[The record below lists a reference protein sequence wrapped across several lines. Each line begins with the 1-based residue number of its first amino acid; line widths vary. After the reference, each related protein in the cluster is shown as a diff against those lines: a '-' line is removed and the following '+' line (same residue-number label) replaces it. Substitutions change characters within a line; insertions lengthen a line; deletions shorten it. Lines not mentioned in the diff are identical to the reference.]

1 MFNLKNRLLS
11 ILLATTIALPVLA
24 GFSVGIPVIYA
35 EGSADPA
42 PVVNPVGVPN
52 GKKVLFD
59 NTHGQTAG
67 DADWVIDGGFSD
79 FGNALANKGYYV
91 KELRKATPITLSD
104 LEQYDAFVIGEA
116 NIPYKTSE
124 QDAML
129 QYVQNGG
136 SIFFIADHYNA
147 DRNKNR
153 WDASEVMNGYRRGA
167 WDNPAKGMTAEEA
180 ASSAMQGVESSD
192 WLAQNF
198 GVRFRYN
205 ALGDITTGDII
216 VPPDQSF
223 GITAGV
229 TNVAMHAGSTLAIL
243 DPTKAKGLVYVPLT
257 NNKWASAVDQGVYN
271 GGGVAEGP
279 FSAIAKVGAGKAA
292 FLGDSSPVEDATPK
306 YLKEENGAV
315 KTTYDGF
322 KEEQDAAYLTQVM
335 DWLTTKESMI
345 TSLDQY
351 PSLELDQPTALLPME
366 DPASSVEP
374 QAEPWAQPVSGYKWY
389 DSTTFKA
396 GSYGAI
402 TAVTNPTYS
411 FISQNPLPSN
421 EQAFQIR
428 IVVDNLAPFAS
439 LTNVNLGLYNPSGGA
454 QLGMISMDGGVTYPI
469 TPAYSGNFTL
479 AANAKGHAEK
489 DVWVKIKGTP
499 ASANVRVRTGITSMT
514 TKTVPASATATP
526 QPLPPNIPET
536 SLIAEA
542 RSKPERTTVSIE
554 GVVTTSPGIFGGQSF
569 YLQDN
574 TGGMYISQ
582 NTAGFN
588 LGDKVLVSGDLA
600 TNNGQLELT
609 SINYIQKTGTG
620 VLPTPSV
627 VAGIDSNNQGQLV
640 QFDQVKIQNITSV
653 SPDGSFD
660 FDEVDANHA
669 QTRVRV
675 DARTGLTRTV
685 FEQSYAAGDTVNISG
700 VSSIDGTT
708 FLLKPRGLTDFTLVS
723 KAITMTDEEAVAN
736 ALQHLEIGYANLED
750 EDHVTQDVTLPA
762 MGDNGTT
769 MTWESDKPQTMDAA
783 GQVVRPSYSTGDV
796 TVKLTATVVK
806 GNATDTKTFT
816 LKVLRLNQSDAEA
829 VAEAAEAL
837 KLSYALNDSAQ
848 AVTHNVGLPT
858 NGILGTTVSWLTDTP
873 ERMTDTGVISRPA
886 FGQGNR
892 VVTLTATIQRG
903 SVQLTKDFV
912 VTVLEW
918 PAEASANKLLTL
930 AVDGYAGVIDE
941 AAKKVTITVPSSYS
955 ATEGVL
961 TFTHTGVEARDNN
974 MTTITSGRLVPMPF
988 PEGTS
993 LTIVSE
999 NGESAVYTL
1008 SVVKEPSVTMLTA
1021 NPTTVAIVAGASAT
1035 PVITAHYNNQ
1045 STTDVTSKVSWSSE
1059 DEEIA
1064 SVVHGVVTGKSAGST
1079 SVKAVYGGQYV
1090 DIPVTVD
1097 AAPTS
1102 AGGGDNSSGSSN
1114 SGGGPVVSAPAAPGE
1129 GAPDKG
1135 VTDPVTTEHANQQGV
1150 FKSEV
1155 VKEAADVVRKIAV
1168 HVQEA
1173 KSNPSALVVTD
1184 SKGHWAEKT
1193 IDTLVRLN
1201 IIQGYEDKTVKP
1213 NESITRAEFVTVLS
1227 RIFDVSEVKQVNL
1240 RDIGNHWASQAIKQ
1254 FAAAGVISG
1263 YGDGSF
1269 QPDKPISREE
1279 IIVIIARMVNMDHAK
1294 RDSSK
1299 GNFMDV
1305 GSSYAK
1311 DAIQSAAE
1319 AGIIEGKDKVHFD
1332 PKSKSTRAEALQVV
1346 LNMLNLDPEIKTL
1359 LSTMQ

>member
-11 ILLATTIALPVLA
+11 VLLTTTIALPVSASFTA
-24 GFSVGIPVIYA
+24 GVPAAFAESSV
-35 EGSADPA
+35 DPA
-42 PVVNPVGVPN
+42 PVLNPVGVPN

-67 DADWVIDGGFSD
+67 DADGVIDGGFSD

-104 LEQYDAFVIGEA
+104 LEQYDAYVIGEA

-136 SIFFIADHYNA
+136 SIFFMADHYNA

-153 WDASEVMNGYRRGA
+153 WDASEVLNGYRRGA
-167 WDNPAKGMTAEEA
+167 WDNPAKGMTGEEA
-180 ASSAMQGVESSD
+180 ASSAMQGVGSSD

-205 ALGDITTGDII
+205 ALGDITTGDIM
-216 VPPDQSF
+216 VSPDQSF
-223 GITAGV
+223 GITTGV
-229 TNVAMHAGSTLAIL
+229 TNVAMHAGSTLAII

-257 NNKWASAVDQGVYN
+257 SNKWASAVDQGVYN
-271 GGGVAEGP
+271 GGGMAEGP

-292 FLGDSSPVEDATPK
+292 FIGDSSPAGDATAK
-306 YLKEENGAV
+306 YLNEENGGA
-315 KTTYDGF
+315 KATYDGF
-322 KEEQDAAYLTQVM
+322 KEEQDNAYLTQVI
-335 DWLTTKESMI
+335 DWLTTKESI

-351 PSLELDQPTALLPME
+351 PGLELDQPTQLLPME
-366 DPASSVEP
+366 DPASSTEP
-374 QAEPWAQPVSGYKWY
+374 QTEPWAQPVSGYKWY
-389 DSTTFKA
+389 DSTTFKT

-402 TAVTNPTYS
+402 TAITNPTYS

-428 IVVDNLAPFAS
+428 IVVDNLAPFTN

-469 TPAYSGNFTL
+469 TPGYSGNFALT
-479 AANAKGHAEK
+479 ANAKGHAEK

-499 ASANVRVRTGITSMT
+499 ASANVRVRTGSTSMT

-526 QPLPPNIPET
+526 QPLPPNIPEVSPIVGVRGT
-536 SLIAEA
+536 
-542 RSKPERTTVSIE
+542 PEHTTVSIE
-554 GVVTTSPGIFGGQSF
+554 GVVTTKPGIFGDQSF

-588 LGDKVLVSGDLA
+588 PGDKVLVSGDLA
-600 TNNGQLELT
+600 MNNGQLELT
-609 SINYIQKTGTG
+609 SINYIQKTGTS

-627 VAGIDSNNQGQLV
+627 VTGIDSYNQGQLV
-640 QFDQVKIQNITSV
+640 HLDQVKIQNITSA
-653 SPDGSFD
+653 SPEGSFE
-660 FDEVDANHA
+660 FDAVDANNA
-669 QTRVRV
+669 QTKVRV

-685 FEQSYAAGDTVNISG
+685 FEQSYAAGDTVHITG
-700 VSSIDGTT
+700 VSSIDDTT
-708 FLLKPRGLTDFTLVS
+708 FLLKPRELSDFTLVS
-723 KAITMTDEEAVAN
+723 KAITMTDAEAVSN
-736 ALQHLEIGYANLED
+736 ALQHLEIGYASLED
-750 EDHVTQDVTLPA
+750 QDHVTQDVTLPA
-762 MGDNGTT
+762 TGDNGTT

-783 GQVVRPSYSTGDV
+783 GQVARPSYSTGDV

-806 GNATDTKTFT
+806 GDATETKTFT

-837 KLSYALNDSAQ
+837 ELNYAMNDSAN
-848 AVTHNVGLPT
+848 AVTHNIGLPL

-873 ERMTDTGVISRPA
+873 ERLTATGVISRPA

-892 VVTLTATIQRG
+892 AVTLTAKIQRG
-903 SVQLTKDFV
+903 SVQVTKDFV
-912 VTVLEW
+912 VKVLEW
-918 PAEASANKLLTL
+918 PAN
-930 AVDGYAGVIDE
+930 
-941 AAKKVTITVPSSYS
+941 
-955 ATEGVL
+955 
-961 TFTHTGVEARDNN
+961 
-974 MTTITSGRLVPMPF
+974 
-988 PEGTS
+988 
-993 LTIVSE
+993 
-999 NGESAVYTL
+999 
-1008 SVVKEPSVTMLTA
+1008 
-1021 NPTTVAIVAGASAT
+1021 
-1035 PVITAHYNNQ
+1035 
-1045 STTDVTSKVSWSSE
+1045 
-1059 DEEIA
+1059 
-1064 SVVHGVVTGKSAGST
+1064 
-1079 SVKAVYGGQYV
+1079 
-1090 DIPVTVD
+1090 
-1097 AAPTS
+1097 AAP
-1102 AGGGDNSSGSSN
+1102 SSGSGNDNPSGGGN
-1114 SGGGPVVSAPAAPGE
+1114 SGGGPVVSTPASPGE
-1129 GAPDKG
+1129 GAPNTG
-1135 VTDPVTTEHANQQGV
+1135 VTDPAPTPTTPADQQGI

-1155 VKEAADVVRKIAV
+1155 VKEAANVVRKIEA

-1173 KSNPSALVVTD
+1173 KNNPSALVVTD
-1184 SKGHWAEKT
+1184 CKGHWAEKT
-1193 IDTLVRLN
+1193 IDTFVRLN

-1213 NESITRAEFVTVLS
+1213 NESITRAEFVTILS
-1227 RIFDVSEVKQVNL
+1227 RIFDVSEVKPVDL

-1263 YGDGSF
+1263 YGDGTF

-1294 RDSSK
+1294 KDSSK
-1299 GNFMDV
+1299 GNFTDV

-1311 DAIQSAAE
+1311 DAIQTAAE
-1319 AGIIEGKDKVHFD
+1319 AGIIEGKDKAHFD
-1332 PKSKSTRAEALQVV
+1332 PKSRSTRAEALQVI
-1346 LNMLNLDPEIKTL
+1346 LNTLNLDPEIKTL